1 MAAPGAGKWAG
12 AGRAPTVTFDII
24 TIFPGFFTSVFEHG
38 VFKRARAGGQLEIRV
53 HDLREYTDDRHRTV
67 DDRPFGGGPGMV
79 LKPEPLFRAVEAL
92 SAGVAPTALPV
103 VLLSPQGRLFRQQVA
118 EELAGQDRVALV
130 CGRYE
135 GVDERVGRALATDEI
150 SIGDY
155 VLAGGELAAAV
166 VMEAVARLLPGVLG
180 NEESPRQ
187 DSFSLSPIPGVEA
200 DFKADAVASL
210 GVTPACGRGL
220 LDFPQYTRPPEY
232 RGLKVP
238 EVLLSG
244 NHEEIR
250 RWRRREALAKTW
262 RRRPELLQQVTLN
275 QDDLEVLEDLQRGEL
290 IDQDAG

>member
-1 MAAPGAGKWAG
+1 MI
-12 AGRAPTVTFDII
+12 FDVV
-24 TIFPGFFTSVFEHG
+24 TIFPGFFASVFEHG
-38 VFKRARAGGQLEIRV
+38 VFKRARTGGQLEIRV
-53 HDLREYTDDRHRTV
+53 RDLREYTDDRHRTV

-79 LKPEPLFRAVEAL
+79 LKPEPLFRAVEDL
-92 SAGVAPTALPV
+92 NPGGAPKPFPV

-118 EELAGQDRVALV
+118 EELSGYDRVALI

-135 GVDERVGRALATDEI
+135 GVDERVSQALVTDEI

-180 NEESPRQ
+180 NEESSRQ
-187 DSFSLSPIPGVEA
+187 ESFSLDGGPDSATDFSAGVA
-200 DFKADAVASL
+200 
-210 GVTPACGRGL
+210 PALPKGSSGARGL
-220 LDFPQYTRPPEY
+220 LDFPQYTRPVEY

-244 NHEEIR
+244 NHREIH

-262 RRRPELLQQVTLN
+262 RRRPELLQEAALSRDDIEVLK
-275 QDDLEVLEDLQRGEL
+275 DLERGGL
-290 IDQDAG
+290 PD